1 MNIDIKI
8 KKEYIDCGDL
18 VYSRLLNENGFVGYI
33 NNNYYFLDK
42 NNFENLSN
50 AYKSL
55 DELISKVELE
65 LVAKNKELNVGIK
78 RY

>member
-18 VYSRLLNENGFVGYI
+18 VYSKLLNENGFVGYI
-33 NNNYYFLDK
+33 NNNFYFLDK

-55 DELISKVELE
+55 EELISKVELE

-78 RY
+78 KY